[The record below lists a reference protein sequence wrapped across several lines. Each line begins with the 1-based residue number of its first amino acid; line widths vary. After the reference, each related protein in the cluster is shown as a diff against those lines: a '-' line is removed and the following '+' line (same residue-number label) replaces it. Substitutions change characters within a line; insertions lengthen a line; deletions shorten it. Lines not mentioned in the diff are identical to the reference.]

1 MTDVD
6 ITTAPKII
14 QMMPAE
20 GWYAFFKEE
29 DDSMNFEPLVCFAL
43 TENADGET
51 EIRPMFWQD
60 SYVDFAD
67 DYDNFEG
74 IEQVDMSEQDWDID
88 LEDLAGAEI
97 LENEEAMAE
106 KA

>member
-1 MTDVD
+1 MNETDAM
-6 ITTAPKII
+6 TAPKII

-20 GWYAFFKEE
+20 GWYAFFRNEE
-29 DDSMNFEPLVCFAL
+29 DDSLNFEPLVCFAL
-43 TENADGET
+43 TENSDGET
-51 EIRPMFWQD
+51 EVRPMFWQD

-74 IEQVDMSEQDWDID
+74 IEQADLSEKDWVIEPKDPGP
-88 LEDLAGAEI
+88 EDVA
-97 LENEEAMAE
+97 

>member
-1 MTDVD
+1 MNETDAM
-6 ITTAPKII
+6 TAPKII

-20 GWYAFFKEE
+20 GWYAFFRNEE
-29 DDSMNFEPLVCFAL
+29 DDSLNFEPLVCFAL
-43 TENADGET
+43 TENSDGET
-51 EIRPMFWQD
+51 EVRPMFWQD

-74 IEQVDMSEQDWDID
+74 IEQADLSENDWDIE
-88 LEDLAGAEI
+88 LEDLEPEDVA
-97 LENEEAMAE
+97 

>member
-1 MTDVD
+1 MNETDAM
-6 ITTAPKII
+6 TAPRIL

-20 GWYAFFKEE
+20 GWYAFFRNEE

-43 TENADGET
+43 TENSEGET
-51 EIRPMFWQD
+51 EVRPMFWQD

-74 IEQVDMSEQDWDID
+74 IEQADLSANDWDID
-88 LEDLAGAEI
+88 LEGIDIEDTG
-97 LENEEAMAE
+97 
-106 KA
+106 KD

>member
-1 MTDVD
+1 MNDADV
-6 ITTAPKII
+6 ITAPKIL

-20 GWYAFFKEE
+20 GWYAFFKDE
-29 DDSMNFEPLVCFAL
+29 DESLNFEPLVCFAL

-51 EIRPMFWQD
+51 EVRPMFWQD

-74 IEQVDMSEQDWDID
+74 VEKVDMAEDDWDID
-88 LEDLAGAEI
+88 LEDMEL
-97 LENEEAMAE
+97 EEAVEESAV